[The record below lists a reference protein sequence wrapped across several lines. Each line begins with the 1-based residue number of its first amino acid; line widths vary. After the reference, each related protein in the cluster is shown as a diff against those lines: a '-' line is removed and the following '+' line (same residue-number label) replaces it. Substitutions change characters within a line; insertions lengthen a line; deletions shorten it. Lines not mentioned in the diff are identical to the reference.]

1 MADFAYAYSSV
12 ELEKLDVPSLE
23 EIFENVRTLLARK
36 RAAQGAPT
44 VDEAEVERI
53 NAVYDKIPADEQR
66 VAAASSMRAMW
77 ESVKNDTW

>member
-36 RAAQGAPT
+36 RAEQGEPA
-44 VDEAEVERI
+44 VDEAERI

>member
-36 RAAQGAPT
+36 RAAQGEPT

-53 NAVYDKIPADEQR
+53 NAVYDKIPTDEQR
-66 VAAASSMRAMW
+66 LVAAASMRAMW